1 MEMIFKRKK
10 KLYKVIYKSDKTF
23 NIKKIKNIDTENI
36 LINPDHIFLDSKG
49 NRYILTTDLSAESIN
64 PLNFESKFSPKEF
77 RTAIE
82 SKLINDLFKS
92 FDDKKISIDRILLF
106 VNIFMTFMLFYFTI
120 IRR

>member
-1 MEMIFKRKK
+1 MIFKRKK

-23 NIKKIKNIDTENI
+23 NIRKIKNIDSENI
-36 LINPDHIFLDSKG
+36 LINPDHIFFDSKG
-49 NRYILTTDLSAESIN
+49 NRYILTTDQSAESIN
-64 PLNFESKFSPKEF
+64 PLDFESKFSPKEF

-120 IRR
+120 IRGW

>member
-1 MEMIFKRKK
+1 MIFKRKK

-23 NIKKIKNIDTENI
+23 SIRKIKNIDSENI
-36 LINPDHIFLDSKG
+36 LINPDHIFFDSRG
-49 NRYILTTDLSAESIN
+49 NRYILTTDQSAESIN

-82 SKLINDLFKS
+82 SKLIHDLFKN
-92 FDDKKISIDRILLF
+92 FDDKKVSIDRILLF
-106 VNIFMTFMLFYFTI
+106 VNIFMTFVILYFMI